1 MKRWQIALAVIVAGI
16 AAAVLAV
23 VGVGFYL
30 SPQDGLRS
38 ADMIVAV
45 SGGETQQR
53 AAEAIK
59 LYQEG
64 YAPKL
69 LFSGAA
75 QDKTGPSN
83 AEVMRLQALKAGISS
98 NAIIVE
104 ENSKN
109 TTENALASAAIIKS
123 NNARSII
130 LVTSPYH
137 QRRASLNFKQVLGK
151 DVLVLNHSSV
161 DSAWRKNSWWSDPY
175 TLGLTISELQKSLYV
190 ISTKPEKEAN

>member
-1 MKRWQIALAVIVAGI
+1 MGLLLV
-16 AAAVLAV
+16 AV
-23 VGVGFYL
+23 VTLIVGIGFYL
-30 SPQDGLRS
+30 SPQDDLRP

-59 LYQEG
+59 LYKEG

-75 QDKTGPSN
+75 VDKSGPSN
-83 AEVMRLQALKAGISS
+83 AEAMRMQALKSGVSS
-98 NAIIVE
+98 SAIIVE
-104 ENSKN
+104 ENSRN
-109 TTENALASAAIIKS
+109 TTENALASAPIIKS
-123 NNARSII
+123 AGAKTII

-137 QRRASLNFKQVLGK
+137 QRRASLNFKKVLGN
-151 DVLVLNHSSV
+151 DVTVVNHSSV

-175 TLGLTISELQKSLYV
+175 TLNLTFGELQKTVYV
-190 ISTKPEKEAN
+190 VSTKPDESPK